1 MERNKIEEFLNSG
14 DVEIVQLGVSLL
26 IEQGVERLEIEKLL
40 APTRFILLLNSDGS
54 DETIVKE
61 KIGGKVI
68 YEQMKARNWKVVRK
82 FDREY
87 ILEVFEKV
95 FYNK

>member
-61 KIGGKVI
+61 KIGGKGI
-68 YEQMKARNWKVVRK
+68 YEQMKTGNCKVVRK

>member
-1 MERNKIEEFLNSG
+1 MKNPKEYINSN
-14 DVEIVQLGVSLL
+14 DIEIVQLGVSLL
-26 IEQGVERLEIEKLL
+26 IEQGVERSEIETLL

-61 KIGGKVI
+61 KIGGKGI
-68 YEQMKARNWKVVRK
+68 YEQMKTGNYKVIRK
-82 FDREY
+82 LSKEY

>member
-26 IEQGVERLEIEKLL
+26 IEQGVERPEIEKLL
-40 APTRFILLLNSDGS
+40 APTRFILFLNNENGL
-54 DETIVKE
+54 VVRKE
-61 KIGGKVI
+61 VNGGV
-68 YEQMKARNWKVVRK
+68 YEQMKAGNWKVVNK
-82 FDREY
+82 FSREY
-87 ILEVFEKV
+87 IVEVFEKV